1 MSLTHYKRCHWET
14 GGTVTKSITNHKI
27 RCISTQRDDSL
38 LLRLKFSNTNETL
51 MFQGPE
57 GSKQAQTRKY
67 QWGLFCSHGHCDL
80 LTSLK
85 TLSAGAW
92 GQACKEGTISVRQ
105 RPEMPV
111 SLRLEEGR
119 CHQSHECGQ
128 RMEERW
134 NSLGQE
140 LRVSKSGHLRAKE
153 IKPSLF
159 REVGLHNLSPLW
171 KQGHTRDISV
181 LMYMGFCFNCLPLRR
196 KKASQAPR

>member
-1 MSLTHYKRCHWET
+1 MALTHKRCHRET

-27 RCISTQRDDSL
+27 RCISSQRDNSL
-38 LLRLKFSNTNETL
+38 LLRLKFSNTSETL
-51 MFQGPE
+51 KFQGPE

-85 TLSAGAW
+85 MPSAGDRPARRGPQVSGRGLKCQCPCVW
-92 GQACKEGTISVRQ
+92 KREGVIRARSVSR
-105 RPEMPV
+105 
-111 SLRLEEGR
+111 GW
-119 CHQSHECGQ
+119 
-128 RMEERW
+128 EERW

-181 LMYMGFCFNCLPLRR
+181 LMYMGLCLNCLPLRR